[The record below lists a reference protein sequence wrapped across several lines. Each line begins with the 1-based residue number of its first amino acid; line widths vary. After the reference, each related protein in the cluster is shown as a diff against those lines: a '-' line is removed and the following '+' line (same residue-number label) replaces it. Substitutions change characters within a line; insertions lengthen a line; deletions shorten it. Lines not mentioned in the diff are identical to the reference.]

1 MDPASLIVGVFG
13 VVCELYKVSMQT
25 YDLYISIKDFS
36 PDFKNLRL
44 ALNIERE
51 RLKLWAQC
59 MGVDQRSGI
68 NERLRENPDLLELIR
83 DILTNMTET
92 FGHSA
97 KMLEEYQHAQNPPP
111 ASEGDES
118 TCRPYLPRLLTGK

>member
-1 MDPASLIVGVFG
+1 MDPASLIIGVFG

-36 PDFKNLRL
+36 PDHKNLRL

-59 MGVDQRSGI
+59 MGVDEKSGM
-68 NERLRENPDLLELIR
+68 NERLRDNPDLLELIK
-83 DILTNMTET
+83 DILTKMTET
-92 FGHSA
+92 FSDSA
-97 KMLEEYQHAQNPPP
+97 KMLEEYQHAQSPPP

-118 TCRPYLPRLLTGK
+118 TLQPH